1 MNVMQRIEHA
11 QQTIKRC
18 QDVRQWSAWVLDE
31 QLLAEDLIR
40 EKLES
45 IKEDLDAIRAAIE
58 SSQWVMQE
66 FSKRGDT

>member
-18 QDVRQWSAWVLDE
+18 QTVRHWSAWVLDE